1 MKVKASYTVEASLIF
16 PLICLILCGIITVT
30 LNLYNQVEHFS
41 IEKQKKIENK
51 AEAVIWI
58 RIQTVV
64 EDVTQEEVK

>member
-16 PLICLILCGIITVT
+16 PLICLILCGIITFT